1 MKNGDQCRRWDC
13 SVWIGY
19 GPQPAFIIASDRFN
33 ASAIAF
39 INTRKIISVR
49 LSENPVFGKL

>member
-1 MKNGDQCRRWDC
+1 MPPLGLKCVDW
-13 SVWIGY
+13 VWAT
-19 GPQPAFIIASDRFN
+19 PAFIIASDRFK
-33 ASAIAF
+33 ASTIAF